1 MQSWR
6 GEPER
11 RGLKSAF
18 CLLCLLLW
26 RGNRLDLDGFRRD
39 PSHDVV
45 RRHILRGHA
54 DRADHSMFSDT
65 HSAHYCGMV
74 GYACAW
80 ADLSF
85 VVGNDHAVVQ
95 VVSVSVD
102 VRIIRN

>member
-45 RRHILRGHA
+45 RRNILRRHS
-54 DRADHSMFSDT
+54 DRADHSVFSDT
-65 HSAHYCGMV
+65 YPAHHGRMI
-74 GYACAW
+74 GHAGAW
-80 ADLSF
+80 TDL
-85 VVGNDHAVVQ
+85 GLMIRNNHAVVQ
-95 VVSVSVD
+95 LVGV
-102 VRIIRN
+102 